1 MKRHNLF
8 SIYFVLLMSLLVVG
22 CSPGKFIPQGE
33 CLLDNLKVE
42 SNNKEIKPSQMS
54 VYVRQTPN
62 AKWFS
67 LFKLPMHIYCASG
80 SDSTKWMNRFLRRLG
95 DAPVIYDRAKAVETK
110 TEMQKAIQNMGYM
123 GATVRLKEDRI
134 SNNKVRVKYVID
146 AGKPY
151 IVDRLSYNID
161 DYRIHDYLFADTT
174 RTLLHEGMRFNVN
187 VLNDERQRITNLLHD
202 NGYYRFHKDFITY
215 RADTA
220 LNTYKVQLAMNLL
233 PYKKKKEDAPTPHKQ
248 FKVRSVNYVLDADLV
263 SMSTDTRPKDSLQ
276 YGGLNVFYSDKPF
289 LRPKVLWNANF
300 IRPGELYTNRG
311 VRKTYSA
318 LGRLPILKFSNIR
331 FEEVEHNDSTYL
343 DAYVALARNKNQS
356 FSFEVEGT
364 NSAGDLGAAASV
376 EYTHRNIF
384 RGSETFSVKLRGAY
398 EAVTGIDDYVN
409 SNYLEYGIES
419 SLNFPEFKFPFL
431 SSAFKRRIN
440 ATSEVSAKY
449 NWQIRPEFER
459 TSASSAWSYRW
470 QGKPGA
476 AHRFDLLDISYIY
489 MPKVSATFSDYLQ
502 RMAAINPLVVYAY
515 KDVFIV
521 RMGYTY
527 TYNSRGKSTGNSLQ
541 NSYSFRFNIEESGNL
556 LYGISKVFNKHP
568 KDGDAFKLANIDFAQ
583 YVKMDVDFAKNFVI
597 DDRNSFVFHT
607 GLGIAVPYGNSK
619 NLPFEKQYFSG
630 GANSVRGW
638 KVRSLGPGSF
648 GGVGNSA
655 DYIMNT
661 GNIKLDLNLEYR
673 TFLFWKLNG
682 AAFIDA
688 GNIWNLPGKGLSS
701 EGNFNFVN
709 FYKELAVS
717 YGLGIRFDLDFL
729 ILRFDAGM
737 KAVNPMYKGRDKFPI
752 TSPNFK
758 RDFAFHFAVG
768 YPF

>member
-22 CSPGKFIPQGE
+22 CSSGKFIPQGE

-95 DAPVIYDRAKAVETK
+95 DAPVIYDRAKAVETQA
-110 TEMQKAIQNMGYM
+110 EMQKAIQNMGYM

-233 PYKKKKEDAPTPHKQ
+233 PYKKKKEDTPTPHKQ

-331 FEEVEHNDSTYL
+331 FEEVEHNDSIYL
-343 DAYVALARNKNQS
+343 DAYVALARNKNQL

-527 TYNSRGKSTGNSLQ
+527 TYNSRGKSTGSNLQ

-648 GGVGNSA
+648 GGLGNSA

>member
-95 DAPVIYDRAKAVETK
+95 DAPVIYDRAKAVETQA
-110 TEMQKAIQNMGYM
+110 EMQKAIQNMGYM

-202 NGYYRFHKDFITY
+202 KGYYRFHKDFITY

-233 PYKKKKEDAPTPHKQ
+233 PYKKKKEDPPTPHKQ

-300 IRPGELYTNRG
+300 IHPGEYYTNRG
-311 VRKTYSA
+311 VRQTYSA

-331 FEEVEHNDSTYL
+331 FEEVEHNDSIYL
-343 DAYVALARNKNQS
+343 DSYVALARNKNQS

-527 TYNSRGKSTGNSLQ
+527 TYNSRGKSTGSSLQ

-556 LYGISKVFNKHP
+556 LYGFSKVFNKHP

-648 GGVGNSA
+648 GGLGNSA

-758 RDFAFHFAVG
+758 HDFAFHFAVG

>member
-1 MKRHNLF
+1 MKRQNLF
-8 SIYFVLLMSLLVVG
+8 SIYFVLLMSLLVAG

-95 DAPVIYDRAKAVETK
+95 DAPVIYDRAKAVETQA
-110 TEMQKAIQNMGYM
+110 EMQKAIQNMGYM

-151 IVDRLSYNID
+151 IVDRLSYNIN

-331 FEEVEHNDSTYL
+331 FEEVEHNDSIYL

-384 RGSETFSVKLRGAY
+384 RGSETFSIKLRGAY

-527 TYNSRGKSTGNSLQ
+527 TYNSRGKSTGSSLQ

-648 GGVGNSA
+648 GGLGNSA